1 MSTTAVTP
9 LQTNLD
15 NSEND
20 YLRQVINRLVAQQDA
35 DRNGVLASAAVAT
48 ATVTS
53 QVKTVTNPTPFV
65 VDGQILSLAASDN
78 FWTLTGGVQAISSWN
93 KWLLL
98 VNAAGAASVAVGTAS
113 TVSAAAV
120 VLPAIPA
127 SKAVFGVLTVATD
140 GTHTFTPGTTLLGAA
155 GITATYVQGLDPL
168 YTSGSAV
175 ISPTS
180 LFQINSHK

>member
-15 NSEND
+15 NSEMD
-20 YLRQVINRLVAQQDA
+20 YVRQVVNRLVAQQDA

-53 QVKTVTNPTPFV
+53 QAKTVTNPTPFV

-98 VNAAGAASVAVGTAS
+98 VNAAGAASVAIGTPAA
-113 TVSAAAV
+113 TLAAV

-127 SKAVFGVLTVATD
+127 SKAVFGVLNVVNATNP
-140 GTHTFTPGTTLLGAA
+140 FIPGTTLLGAA
-155 GITATYVQGLDPL
+155 GVTATYTQGLDPL
-168 YTSGSAV
+168 YTSGSSA
-175 ISPTS
+175 ISPQS